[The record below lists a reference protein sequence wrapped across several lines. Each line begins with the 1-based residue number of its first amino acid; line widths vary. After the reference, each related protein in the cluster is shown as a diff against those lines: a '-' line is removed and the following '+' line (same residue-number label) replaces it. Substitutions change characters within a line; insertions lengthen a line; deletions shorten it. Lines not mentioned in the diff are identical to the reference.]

1 MSSEIRNLLIGS
13 ANEFYNSNY
22 EVARYKLSEPL
33 VVGKTYAL
41 SAYVDE
47 ISRSGSDK
55 PVLAVYDG
63 ACWWSPGA
71 LSGDVPGVQ
80 TITFT
85 YEQPFEDHANPNEL
99 AIFNTPPVGTG
110 VVRRARFRDVMLV
123 EGTTPAAWA
132 PAEGEEL
139 AGGGCS
145 HER

>member
-13 ANEFYNSNY
+13 TNEFYNSNY

-63 ACWWSPGA
+63 ASWWSPGA

-80 TITFT
+80 TIT
-85 YEQPFEDHANPNEL
+85 
-99 AIFNTPPVGTG
+99 
-110 VVRRARFRDVMLV
+110 
-123 EGTTPAAWA
+123 
-132 PAEGEEL
+132 
-139 AGGGCS
+139 
-145 HER
+145 